1 MFAFTRWIHLTGNQL
16 LRLPFPDDTTFKYA
30 SQLIGP
36 GLRPEDPARCLTSE
50 MCLPIFPNTYHPS
63 ADREAL
69 QPRTGPFP
77 FSNCYHWFG
86 PDMVFDMRLWNNGQ
100 SYTAEERVSLP
111 ASEQVRLERIRSGD
125 VWRAFDAMEAQN
137 AAHGAGALPKE
148 DTQEEQELVEESHVA
163 RSAESEQ
170 QDEPS
175 ADESTDYDESES
187 DSASS
192 NSASHE
198 DLSDHFALMDIFG
211 IDEDEN
217 DDLLPIV
224 NVWPDVGAH
233 FNEDDVPNP
242 MELAEQFSQIVR
254 YGPHSLIVT
263 RANIRDRIITE
274 SKARSRWLRASD
286 WEKGCVSAK
295 QGSGD
300 E

>member
-1 MFAFTRWIHLTGNQL
+1 MFAFTRWIHLTGTQL
-16 LRLPFPDDTTFKYA
+16 LRLPFPEDTTFKYA
-30 SQLIGP
+30 AQLIGL

-77 FSNCYHWFG
+77 FSNCYHWLG

-111 ASEQVRLERIRSGD
+111 ASEQVRLEGIRSRD
-125 VWRAFDAMEAQN
+125 VWKAFDAMEAQN
-137 AAHGAGALPKE
+137 AAHSAGASPKE
-148 DTQEEQELVEESHVA
+148 ETQEEQELVEEPHVA
-163 RSAESEQ
+163 RSAESEHSPPPSEQ
-170 QDEPS
+170 Q
-175 ADESTDYDESES
+175 DESES

-192 NSASHE
+192 TSAPPE
-198 DLSDHFALMDIFG
+198 ELSEHFALMDIFG

-242 MELAEQFSQIVR
+242 MEFAEQFSQIV
-254 YGPHSLIVT
+254 T
-263 RANIRDRIITE
+263 
-274 SKARSRWLRASD
+274 
-286 WEKGCVSAK
+286 
-295 QGSGD
+295 
-300 E
+300 

>member
-1 MFAFTRWIHLTGNQL
+1 MGTQL
-16 LRLPFPDDTTFKYA
+16 LRLPFPEDTTFKYA
-30 SQLIGP
+30 AQLIGL

-86 PDMVFDMRLWNNGQ
+86 PDMVFDIRLWNNGQ
-100 SYTAEERVSLP
+100 SYTAQERVSLP
-111 ASEQVRLERIRSGD
+111 ASEQVRLERIRSRD
-125 VWRAFDAMEAQN
+125 VWMAFDAMEAQN
-137 AAHGAGALPKE
+137 AAHTKGMPTKE
-148 DTQEEQELVEESHVA
+148 DAPAEQELAEESHVA
-163 RSAESEQ
+163 RSAEHSSHPDEQ
-170 QDEPS
+170 QEELP
-175 ADESTDYDESES
+175 ADSSTDYSDSES
-187 DSASS
+187 DSSS
-192 NSASHE
+192 SDSASPAE
-198 DLSDHFALMDIFG
+198 LADHFALMDIFG

-242 MELAEQFSQIVR
+242 MEFAEQFGEIVR

-263 RANIRDRIITE
+263 RANIGDRIIRE

>member
-1 MFAFTRWIHLTGNQL
+1 MFAFTRWIYLTCIQL
-16 LRLPFPDDTTFKYA
+16 LRLPFPEDTTFKYA
-30 SQLIGP
+30 SQLVGP

-63 ADREAL
+63 AGREAL

-86 PDMVFDMRLWNNGQ
+86 PDMVFDMRLWNNGH
-100 SYTAEERVSLP
+100 SYTAEERVSLS

-148 DTQEEQELVEESHVA
+148 DTQEEQELVKSSCMA
-163 RSAESEQ
+163 CSADIEHSPPPSEQ

-175 ADESTDYDESES
+175 ADSSTDDGESES

-192 NSASHE
+192 NSAPPE
-198 DLSDHFALMDIFG
+198 DFSDHFALMDIFG

-233 FNEDDVPNP
+233 FKEDDVPNP
-242 MELAEQFSQIVR
+242 MEFAEQFSQIV
-254 YGPHSLIVT
+254 T
-263 RANIRDRIITE
+263 
-274 SKARSRWLRASD
+274 
-286 WEKGCVSAK
+286 
-295 QGSGD
+295 
-300 E
+300 